1 MIWSLFVLPLV
12 GLLIWRWKVAGP
24 GIAIGETVLWSLL
37 VPSWLI
43 LPIAGIPF
51 DVTSTIAC
59 VGLILYCFHPDAAF
73 RTTLCATDGA
83 VLAMFG
89 VHVLSDTLHEGFHIG
104 IPCRAY
110 GEWIVPYLAG
120 RVSVHNVEDIRRLR
134 PTACAVAI
142 ALGTWAAIEATS
154 GINPV
159 NSLIGQR
166 PEDDMPQYVVRWGLK
181 RAEGPTIHPIWF
193 GMVQVLLLPWTL
205 SAANSS
211 FGGRAPRWQ
220 ILAPICNVIGVCF
233 SLSRGPWGMLAMTL
247 YGAIACRIP
256 KVRKV
261 MLILAAIA
269 LVGAAFLSE
278 AVIRGLHVLTSK
290 PVSEVANLVVDGER
304 VVLNETTH
312 RVVLFEIYKE
322 AMRRAGLI
330 GFGTDRTTGFPVRVP
345 LGELDPSATSRV
357 PSVDNAYILMQLRFG
372 LLGVISLILILGSAA
387 VLSIVRGCRRNEQL
401 ALFHAAMGSMFA
413 AIMIVL
419 FAEYIPRDYGF
430 LLFWSL
436 GAVSGFDAYL
446 NVQRSPTRS
455 KMLRSG
461 FRHRK

>member
-1 MIWSLFVLPLV
+1 
-12 GLLIWRWKVAGP
+12 
-24 GIAIGETVLWSLL
+24 
-37 VPSWLI
+37 
-43 LPIAGIPF
+43 
-51 DVTSTIAC
+51 
-59 VGLILYCFHPDAAF
+59 
-73 RTTLCATDGA
+73 
-83 VLAMFG
+83 
-89 VHVLSDTLHEGFHIG
+89 
-104 IPCRAY
+104 
-110 GEWIVPYLAG
+110 
-120 RVSVHNVEDIRRLR
+120 
-134 PTACAVAI
+134 
-142 ALGTWAAIEATS
+142 
-154 GINPV
+154 
-159 NSLIGQR
+159 
-166 PEDDMPQYVVRWGLK
+166 
-181 RAEGPTIHPIWF
+181 
-193 GMVQVLLLPWTL
+193 
-205 SAANSS
+205 
-211 FGGRAPRWQ
+211 
-220 ILAPICNVIGVCF
+220 
-233 SLSRGPWGMLAMTL
+233 MLAMTL